1 MKIISYEFIGHS
13 HSAVLYYIDRLKQ
26 GLYSVFEEVLVMKK
40 NLGPKM
46 AVFPMPVL
54 MVAAYDEKGTV
65 NVMNAA
71 WAQICNFDRIALF
84 IDEGHK
90 TTQNI
95 LKTKAFTV
103 AIADKDHMDV
113 ADFFGIA
120 TGNKMPDKFERTG
133 YNAMQSSFVNAP
145 IIEEFPVAMECELAE
160 VVETESFYCIVG
172 KIINTVADESV
183 LSENGK
189 VDPLKLQALMFD
201 QFQHD
206 YYVVG
211 NKVGK
216 AWHEGAA
223 LMKKDN

>member
-1 MKIISYEFIGHS
+1 
-13 HSAVLYYIDRLKQ
+13 
-26 GLYSVFEEVLVMKK
+26 
-40 NLGPKM
+40 M

-54 MVAAYDEKGTV
+54 MVAAYDENGKV
-65 NVMNAA
+65 NVMNVA
-71 WAQICNFDRIALF
+71 WGQICDFDKIALF
-84 IDEGHK
+84 IDEEHK
-90 TTQNI
+90 TTQNL
-95 LKTKAFTV
+95 LKTRAFTV
-103 AIADKDHMDV
+103 AIADKEHMDV
-113 ADFFGIA
+113 ADFWGIA

-133 YNAMQSSFVNAP
+133 YHVTGSSFVNAP
-145 IIEEFPVAMECELAE
+145 IIDEFPVAMECKLAE

-172 KIINTVADESV
+172 KIINTVADVNV

-223 LMKKDN
+223 LMRKGD